1 MKCPYCGAEDTRVID
16 SRSSEDGLSIRR
28 RRVCEKCGKRF
39 TTYEKIE
46 TMPII
51 VIKKDGSRQEFDRQ
65 KLIERILRACQ
76 KRKVSMESINRL
88 ADEIEGK
95 AINSPQK
102 EISTTEIG
110 ELVLLGLWKIDE
122 VEYVRFASVYRDF
135 DSLETFIAALNELK
149 EKRLEEAL
157 TPDLTEDAPEGE
169 EA

>member
-76 KRKVSMESINRL
+76 K
-88 ADEIEGK
+88 
-95 AINSPQK
+95 
-102 EISTTEIG
+102 
-110 ELVLLGLWKIDE
+110 
-122 VEYVRFASVYRDF
+122 
-135 DSLETFIAALNELK
+135 
-149 EKRLEEAL
+149 
-157 TPDLTEDAPEGE
+157 
-169 EA
+169 